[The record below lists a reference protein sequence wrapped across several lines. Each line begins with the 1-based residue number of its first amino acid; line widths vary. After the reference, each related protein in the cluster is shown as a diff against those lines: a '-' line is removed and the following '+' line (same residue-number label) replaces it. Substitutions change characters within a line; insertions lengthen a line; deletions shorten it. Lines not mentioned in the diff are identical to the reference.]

1 MLSFAIC
8 TLRACFIVS
17 VYILMWHAIDALGIN
32 TGQKL
37 MSDKQKLEATIKEL
51 RKAIKSKG
59 EDLKLLT
66 EEKSEL
72 QKKADD
78 FERELKAAA
87 ISYETSVSKIAQMR
101 AMTQDTAA
109 LNVELQKDKDSLQ
122 ERLKTLEALLQQA
135 SEERDAAVRQCGH
148 ATEEAQA
155 QARSQVSKDMKAKDK
170 EAAEREEALTESL
183 ENLQTALRRLEA
195 KAASDQERLREENSD
210 LRKRAN
216 EAESRCQ
223 ELSSSVADATR
234 PLVRQIES
242 LHANFADKARVWE
255 QVEASLRQRCE
266 MAEKESRAALLKQRE
281 ALDQHESLKMDVEAA
296 EQSNTGLNQQVSRL
310 GAELKAAKAEASEAK
325 AQLHQAS
332 SQLQAEQSAAASQ
345 RQEVL
350 DLEAKARRT
359 AIEHADELA
368 KLREEM
374 AAVRIGVNSLEQD
387 KVRLEDEKAVLTARM
402 QELVAAEHKMPGAM
416 HYDKKPELV
425 HAAKSLIVA
434 SSVNGADG
442 SEEGGEW
449 ERTIAADLS
458 DPSASVFSSGHLASH
473 LRLAALE
480 AERDKLADECAKM
493 AAESRRLAQQETEV
507 AAAHGKIE
515 ELSRQLSVALE
526 LLGAREEELGVCLT
540 CL

>member
-1 MLSFAIC
+1 
-8 TLRACFIVS
+8 
-17 VYILMWHAIDALGIN
+17 MWHAIDALGIN

-59 EDLKLLT
+59 EELKLLT

-109 LNVELQKDKDSLQ
+109 VNVELQKDKDSLQ

-148 ATEEAQA
+148 ATEEA

-374 AAVRIGVNSLEQD
+374 AAVRTGVNSLEQD

-493 AAESRRLAQQETEV
+493 AAESRRLVQQETEV